1 VPFKKR
7 RLKPALRSS
16 PHLIRHAAFIH
27 VSNPRRVAHHMYI
40 GLCNVPLIPP
50 PLRMLSLHQ
59 GHDRVP
65 IKSCSRIVE
74 VKPRR
79 NHRMKFRKIIKS
91 SGREDRLHRIDNLP
105 LIRTQRSLLTAGA
118 TNSDEKHKRKAQ
130 LQRKHFELSSTSKTS
145 RTFHPSSR
153 RYKTIQQDPHSQAI
167 SSGIFPS
174 VPQPLIARS
183 PADEMESNGLYSNP
197 HPRRASS
204 LR

>member
-118 TNSDEKHKRKAQ
+118 TNSDEKHKRKHSCSENTSTFIDIEN
-130 LQRKHFELSSTSKTS
+130 LQNFSSKQPTVQDDTTRPALSSHLQWYIPLSS
-145 RTFHPSSR
+145 PAPNRTFTCR
-153 RYKTIQQDPHSQAI
+153 
-167 SSGIFPS
+167 
-174 VPQPLIARS
+174 
-183 PADEMESNGLYSNP
+183 
-197 HPRRASS
+197 
-204 LR
+204 

>member
-118 TNSDEKHKRKAQ
+118 TNSDEKHKRKHSCSENTSNFHRH
-130 LQRKHFELSSTSKTS
+130 RKPPELFIQAADDT
-145 RTFHPSSR
+145 R
-153 RYKTIQQDPHSQAI
+153 RYNKTRTLKPSPVVYSPQF
-167 SSGIFPS
+167 SSP
-174 VPQPLIARS
+174 
-183 PADEMESNGLYSNP
+183 
-197 HPRRASS
+197 
-204 LR
+204 